1 MSLSTDSPRVNP
13 PLYRRPSLGGT
24 MRQENEIQGL
34 QIEKEEVKD
43 KLHLQV
49 EPQFTQ
55 RILLRIPGENISSPR
70 CRKRLSTVA
79 GYKGHMHKTHW
90 ISVCQEQII
99 GDRIAL
105 NAIYNTSKITEV
117 SLQNFKRTSK
127 RPVQRQL

>member
-49 EPQFTQ
+49 EP
-55 RILLRIPGENISSPR
+55 
-70 CRKRLSTVA
+70 
-79 GYKGHMHKTHW
+79 
-90 ISVCQEQII
+90 
-99 GDRIAL
+99 
-105 NAIYNTSKITEV
+105 
-117 SLQNFKRTSK
+117 
-127 RPVQRQL
+127 